1 MIYHNDYIVESF
13 STTTKQ
19 NYYIY
24 QVISKSGKTK
34 RGLSWINNALQIA
47 PVLKVSGSCW
57 INHHL

>member
-1 MIYHNDYIVESF
+1 MIFHDEYIVESF

-34 RGLSWINNALQIA
+34 RGLSRINDSLRLYLRNQRVVENNIDV
-47 PVLKVSGSCW
+47 P
-57 INHHL
+57 